1 MLRFILCYHTVIA
14 GRLCVICIIACVK
27 INSYIKKDYYMGLD
41 CKHFLLIG
49 FDKKSPINR
58 LNYNNYLK
66 RLFWEFVKT
75 KEQREN

>member
-1 MLRFILCYHTVIA
+1 
-14 GRLCVICIIACVK
+14 
-27 INSYIKKDYYMGLD
+27 MGLD

-75 KEQREN
+75 KEKREN

>member
-1 MLRFILCYHTVIA
+1 
-14 GRLCVICIIACVK
+14 
-27 INSYIKKDYYMGLD
+27 MGLD

-75 KEQREN
+75 KEQHEN